1 MGLVDE
7 VLKGRKRRRKATEG
21 QIEADVYNLIAQM
34 KACAE
39 ADLKIVQ
46 NNEKKPAMAKFQA
59 LKHVST
65 LLGGGMFSKG
75 YLWGRA

>member
-7 VLKGRKRRRKATEG
+7 VLKGRKRKRKATES
-21 QIEADVYNLIAQM
+21 QIEADVYNLIMQM

-39 ADLKIVQ
+39 ADLRIIQ

-59 LKHVST
+59 LKHVSGL
-65 LLGGGMFSKG
+65 LLGVC
-75 YLWGRA
+75 